1 MLACSSGDREKQ
13 ASLKPKKAD
22 RPQAEAANFQ
32 DIIVMGIRT
41 SRYVNK
47 AGQAYFLY
55 GPEIL
60 GQVGKGQR
68 IGAG

>member
-1 MLACSSGDREKQ
+1 VTVTETGQLEAKNR
-13 ASLKPKKAD
+13 AD